1 MKLTDVKGKTDW
13 VTRPKAKA
21 ILASQK
27 VQERVAS
34 PRRRPKVKR
43 ARDEATAPVG
53 KEKMRRK
60 RTAA

>member
-1 MKLTDVKGKTDW
+1 MKLTDVMGKTDW
-13 VTRPKAKA
+13 VTTKAKA